1 MSKNA
6 GTEGQSLPDVS
17 LCKYG
22 HGVTLIETPEGKVKG
37 QSHCASLYS

>member
-6 GTEGQSLPDVS
+6 GAEEQSLPDVS

-22 HGVTLIETPEGKVKG
+22 DSVSLVETPEGKVKG
-37 QSHCASLYS
+37 RSQCASLYS